1 MAEKDSIIVAIELG
15 TTRISGIA
23 GKRKDG
29 NIQVLAYAEEKTTAC
44 VKRGIVHNIDK
55 TTQCIKSV
63 ISKLKASLKLNI
75 SQVYVGLGGQSV
87 RSIRTK
93 VHRNMMVQTYITNE
107 HIDAL
112 RTESYEIPYP
122 ECTLLENFEQTFWVD
137 SNVVE
142 EPVGVMGTNIEGEYL
157 NVIARRQLKESIESC
172 FNNTDVRIADTKLA
186 AYELAKNVLTDQE
199 KRAGSALV
207 DLGAGTTTVVVYK
220 NNKVRHLVTLPI
232 GFANITQDLTSL
244 QIDENEAEEVKLKY
258 GNAYVEDSDESHD
271 FLQQTY
277 TTSYD
282 RKIKVSQIQQVIEA
296 RLTEIILNVKHQIS
310 NSNYDNQLLGGL
322 VLTGGGAEIK
332 NIEKAFANQN
342 LKVDKIRIAKTIN
355 QPVVKNSDVKNLV
368 VDNGMA
374 NSILSLLISGEENC
388 VGEAFGG
395 NDIFAANQ
403 VSEERK
409 AQEEE
414 LKAENKAVQDLENA
428 KDRMRQLLND
438 IEAKIQD
445 LSENGKSANLRQ
457 SCEQLAVE
465 ASHALGESYEACIT
479 KLEPK
484 EKYKLSVSEARKLH
498 TKLDESI
505 EALRAAVKSAKEE
518 NSWKT
523 KIRNMINEIVNE

>member
-1 MAEKDSIIVAIELG
+1 MADKDSIIVAIELG

-29 NIQVLAYAEEKTTAC
+29 SIQVLAYAEEKTTAC

-63 ISKLKASLKLNI
+63 LAKLKASLKLNI

-93 VHRNMMVQTYITNE
+93 VHRNMVVQTCITNE

-112 RTESYEIPYP
+112 RTESYDIPYP
-122 ECTLLENFEQTFWVD
+122 DCTLLENFEQSFWVD

-157 NVIARRQLKESIESC
+157 NVIARRQLKENIESC
-172 FNNTDVRIADTKLA
+172 FSNTDVRILDTKLS

-232 GFANITQDLTSL
+232 GFANITQDLTTL

-258 GNAYVEDSDESHD
+258 GNAYIEDDDESDD
-271 FLQQTY
+271 FLQQCY

-296 RLTEIILNVKHQIS
+296 RLTEIVLNVKNQIS
-310 NSNYDNQLLGGL
+310 ISNYDNQLLGGL
-322 VLTGGGAEIK
+322 VLTGGGANIK

-342 LKVDKIRIAKTIN
+342 LMVDKIRIARTLN
-355 QPVVKNSDVKNLV
+355 QPIIKNSDVKNLNIE
-368 VDNGMA
+368 NGMG
-374 NSILSLLISGEENC
+374 NSIISLLISGDENC
-388 VGEAFGG
+388 VGDSFGG
-395 NDIFAANQ
+395 NDIFNQ
-403 VSEERK
+403 TNEDRK
-409 AQEEE
+409 VQEEE
-414 LKAENKAVQDLENA
+414 VKAENKAVQDLEAA
-428 KDRMRQLLND
+428 KDRIRQLLND
-438 IEAKIQD
+438 IEAKIQE
-445 LSENGKSANLRQ
+445 LKENGKSSDLRQ
-457 SCEQLAVE
+457 SGDLLATE
-465 ASHALGESYEACIT
+465 ASRALDEDFEQIIV
-479 KLEPK
+479 KLEAK
-484 EKYKLSVSEARKLH
+484 EKYKQTVGEARKLKA
-498 TKLDESI
+498 KLDDSI
-505 EALRAAVKSAKEE
+505 DVLRTTVKKAKDD
-518 NSWKT
+518 NSFLNKMKNFIT
-523 KIRNMINEIVNE
+523 DIVNE